1 MQRSGKVPWQSDQ
14 PVRLVHDWRL
24 SFLQELLLQMFDDT
38 LDLDIPRF
46 LVRRNTCGL
55 WNASG
60 IKMELKWFHV
70 IDQGDVQLIWGANS
84 KVGLRSITFVLSRFF
99 LNRGIYV
106 GSRNDP

>member
-24 SFLQELLLQMFDDT
+24 SFLQELLLQMLNDT

-46 LVRRNTCGL
+46 LVRRNTCAL

-60 IKMELKWFHV
+60 IKMGSKWIHA
-70 IDQGDVQLIWGANS
+70 IAKGGIQLIWGANS
-84 KVGLRSITFVLSRFF
+84 KVDV
-99 LNRGIYV
+99 
-106 GSRNDP
+106 